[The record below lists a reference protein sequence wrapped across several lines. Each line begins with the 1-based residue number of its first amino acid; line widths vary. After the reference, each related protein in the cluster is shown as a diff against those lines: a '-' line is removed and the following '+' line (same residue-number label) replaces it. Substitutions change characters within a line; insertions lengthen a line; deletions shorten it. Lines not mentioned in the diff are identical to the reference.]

1 MDDERERPT
10 TSKPIG
16 GPEKKGGFP
25 LLMVLLLFLAVLAIF
40 GLITLLRYNT

>member
-1 MDDERERPT
+1 MNDERERPT

-25 LLMVLLLFLAVLAIF
+25 LLMVLLLFLAVLAVF
-40 GLITLLRYNT
+40 ALVTFLRYNT